1 MHPFNVTEKL
11 FFPFVIVFAVFVS
24 VFLITL
30 IPCSFISFIKNKGS
44 LKKTP
49 LYAFY
54 SSVGIILA
62 VFIISLPLYINMNFC
77 KIDEIIGTLC
87 ILSVGVVPFVSIVLA
102 TWASIMLLMLLRNRI
117 LNRRGY

>member
-1 MHPFNVTEKL
+1 MHPFNETEKL
-11 FFPFVIVFAVFVS
+11 FFPFAIVFVTFAVT
-24 VFLITL
+24 FLIAL

-44 LKKTP
+44 LKKIP

-77 KIDEIIGTLC
+77 KIDEIIGILC
-87 ILSVGVVPFVSIVLA
+87 ILSAGVVPFVFIVLA
-102 TWASIMLLMLLRNRI
+102 IWVSIMLFMLIRNRI
-117 LNRRGY
+117 LNGRGS